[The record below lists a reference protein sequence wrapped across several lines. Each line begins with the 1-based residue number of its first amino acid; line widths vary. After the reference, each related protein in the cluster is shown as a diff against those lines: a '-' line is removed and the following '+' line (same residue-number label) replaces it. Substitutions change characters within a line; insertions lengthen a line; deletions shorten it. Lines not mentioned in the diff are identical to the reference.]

1 MQSRTVR
8 ILIVDD
14 HPLVAEGLAAALA
27 ARLPDTVADC
37 AGSIAAAVGL
47 VRNNAYRLML
57 LDYHL
62 PDANGFSGLF
72 RMQHELGSVPIAVL
86 SASAPP
92 SLITAARAIGAAGFL
107 SKAEPLDRLI
117 VSIERLVRGERV
129 FPPDPAA
136 SPETRQLSERLA
148 TLSPAQMRVL
158 AGLARGQLNKQ
169 IAADLEL
176 TEQTVKAHLTAV
188 FRKLGVGNRLQA
200 MLAVRPLLAPE
211 E

>member
-1 MQSRTVR
+1 MPSRTVG

-14 HPLVAEGLAAALA
+14 HPLVGEGLAAALA
-27 ARLPDTVADC
+27 ARLPDTATDC
-37 AGSIAAAVGL
+37 AGSITEAIAL
-47 VRNNAYRLML
+47 VRRNSYRLML

-72 RMQHELGSVPIAVL
+72 RLQHELGAVPIAVF

-107 SKAEPLDRLI
+107 SKTEPLDRLI
-117 VSIERLVRGERV
+117 VSIERLLRGERV
-129 FPPDPAA
+129 FPPDPGAN
-136 SPETRQLSERLA
+136 PEVSQLSARLA

>member
-1 MQSRTVR
+1 MQSGLLR
-8 ILIVDD
+8 ILIADD
-14 HPLVAEGLAAALA
+14 HPLVGEGLAAALA
-27 ARLPDTVADC
+27 ARLPNTVADC
-37 AGSIAAAVGL
+37 AGTIADAVAL
-47 VRNNAYRLML
+47 VRQNAYRLLL

-72 RMQHELGSVPIAVL
+72 RLQHELGPVPIAVI

-92 SLITAARAIGAAGFL
+92 SLVTAARAIGAAGFL

-117 VSIERLVRGERV
+117 VSIERLLRGERV

-136 SPETRQLSERLA
+136 DPQIGQLSERLA

-200 MLAVRPLLAPE
+200 MLAVRTLLAPE

>member
-1 MQSRTVR
+1 
-8 ILIVDD
+8 VD
-14 HPLVAEGLAAALA
+14 H
-27 ARLPDTVADC
+27 
-37 AGSIAAAVGL
+37 AGTIAAAVEL
-47 VRNNAYRLML
+47 AKSRNYQLML

-72 RMQHELGSVPIAVL
+72 RMQHELGPVPIAVI
-86 SASAPP
+86 SAEAPAA
-92 SLITAARAIGAAGFL
+92 LVAAARAIGAAGFL
-107 SKAEPLDRLI
+107 SKGEPLDRLI
-117 VSIERLVRGERV
+117 AAIVKLLAKERV
-129 FPPDPAA
+129 FPPEQAA
-136 SPETRQLSERLA
+136 DQALGQLSERLA

-169 IAADLEL
+169 IAADLDL

-211 E
+211 T